1 MDTSSERKNGEQD
14 PRRNELLELYKLA
27 LDDYRFQV
35 QLNQSRSQYFLVLN
49 IGIISVASGLIS
61 MASGPYA
68 GLIALIYVVGCL
80 FSVFSIVALHVQRK
94 FYKSARHQKSH
105 FEDMLELRDTTITPV
120 QRGNKYWSFVTF
132 KNMVDVMLGAM
143 AVLNLIGVAYI
154 LV

>member
-1 MDTSSERKNGEQD
+1 MDTSLEKKNGD
-14 PRRNELLELYKLA
+14 GRNELLELYKLA

-61 MASGPYA
+61 MTGQSPGPYA
-68 GLIALIYVVGCL
+68 GLIALIYVVGGL
-80 FSVFSIVALHVQRK
+80 FSVFSILALHVQRK
-94 FYKSARHQKSH
+94 FYKSARDQKSR
-105 FEDMLELRDTTITPV
+105 FEDILELQDTTITPV

-143 AVLNLIGVAYI
+143 AVLNLIGVVYI
-154 LV
+154 LF